1 MMIIQI
7 YTTFF
12 FSQQLTSPK
21 KKKKK
26 TQKIKIHQKNKKRPF
41 CFQTVLQCDAGL
53 DSSEKKGI
61 KPKISRFSFDSR
73 AGVELFPVVQTS
85 IGLFF
90 FLEK

>member
-12 FSQQLTSPK
+12 FQSTINVQK
-21 KKKKK
+21 KKEK

-41 CFQTVLQCDAGL
+41 SFQTVLQCDAGL

-73 AGVELFPVVQTS
+73 AGVELASVVQS
-85 IGLFF
+85 SSALF